1 VGELGDLIRS
11 RQQEREAKEM
21 MRRPMTRL
29 HRRRFLEVSG
39 TGVIAVTLGPSLWP
53 RRARAVEGTVRWV
66 SPRGTIEVLD
76 DYPYWVAMKY
86 GYFGGI
92 ETTLEPG
99 PIEATATVKLVDQ
112 GQADMGFPSPG
123 VFSLGLEQGI
133 PLVSVWHMGA
143 YDVFDFAFRQGEKP
157 ADVKE
162 IEGKTILLGSA
173 GWQAIVDPMLA
184 QIGVAPDSVNYAEA
198 GNLWGQA
205 LMQGQGDA
213 ALSWE
218 GLRAQWKGQG
228 LTFDYFLGRD
238 FSQFPANS
246 FVIRRADYEDPAKK
260 ELYEAY
266 LRAWAMG
273 LEYGHLNPRAATH
286 IVLEQFPALASTLQP
301 PVATESMM
309 ELANVFRGDFATR
322 EGWGHHDF
330 ARWKLF
336 FDTIHEIAQISK
348 PIAPEDVLTNDYVA
362 PANDFDHG
370 KVKADADAYQLP
382 EAFQA
387 IDVEAIRARI

>member
-1 VGELGDLIRS
+1 MTDRPLVGLTGS
-11 RQQEREAKEM
+11 RRW
-21 MRRPMTRL
+21 
-29 HRRRFLEVSG
+29 FLEV
-39 TGVIAVTLGPSLWP
+39 TGAGVSAVALGSMWP
-53 RRARAVEGTVRWV
+53 RAAGAVEGTVRWV

-86 GYFGGI
+86 GYFGDI

-133 PLVSVWHMGA
+133 PLTSVWHMGA

-184 QIGVAPDSVNYAEA
+184 QIGVSPDSVSYAEA

-238 FSQFPANS
+238 FSKFPANS
-246 FVIRRADYEDPAKK
+246 FVIRRADFEDPSKK

-273 LEYGHLNPRAATH
+273 LEYGHQNPRAATH
-286 IVLEQFPALASTLQP
+286 IVLEQFPALASTLKP
-301 PVATESMM
+301 PVAVESMM
-309 ELANVFRGDFATR
+309 ELANVFRGDWETR
-322 EGWGHHDF
+322 EGWGWHNFDQW
-330 ARWKLF
+330 RLF
-336 FDTIHEIAQISK
+336 FDTIHEIGQISN
-348 PIAPEDVLTNDYVA
+348 PIAPEDVLTNDFVA
-362 PANDFDHG
+362 PANDFDQA
-370 KVKADADAYQLP
+370 KVKADAESYELP
-382 EAFQA
+382 EEFQS

>member
-1 VGELGDLIRS
+1 
-11 RQQEREAKEM
+11 M
-21 MRRPMTRL
+21 
-29 HRRRFLEVSG
+29 
-39 TGVIAVTLGPSLWP
+39 TLGPSLWP
-53 RRARAVEGTVRWV
+53 RPAHAVEGTVRWV

-76 DYPYWVAMKY
+76 DYPYWVAKRY
-86 GYFGGI
+86 GYFGDI

-99 PIEATATVKLVDQ
+99 PMEATATIKLVDQ

-286 IVLEQFPALASTLQP
+286 IVLEQFPALASTLEP

-309 ELANVFRGDFATR
+309 ELANVFRGDFETR

-336 FDTIHEIAQISK
+336 FDTIHEIGQISK
-348 PIAPEDVLTNDYVA
+348 PIAPEDVLTNDFVA
-362 PANDFDHG
+362 SANDFDHAR
-370 KVKADADAYQLP
+370 VEADADGYELP
-382 EAFQA
+382 EEFQA

>member
-1 VGELGDLIRS
+1 MDRMDLS
-11 RQQEREAKEM
+11 NF
-21 MRRPMTRL
+21 RRPVVG
-29 HRRRFLEVSG
+29 RRYFLQVTGAGVS
-39 TGVIAVTLGPSLWP
+39 AVALGSMGP
-53 RRARAVEGTVRWV
+53 RAAGAVEGTVRWV

-76 DYPYWVAMKY
+76 DYPYWVAKKY
-86 GYFGGI
+86 GYFGDI
-92 ETTLEPG
+92 ETALEPG

-133 PLVSVWHMGA
+133 PLTSVWHMGA

-184 QIGVAPDSVNYAEA
+184 QIGVSPDSVSYAEA

-246 FVIRRADYEDPAKK
+246 FVIRRADFEDSSKK

-273 LEYGHLNPRAATH
+273 LEYGHQNPRAATH
-286 IVLEQFPALASTLQP
+286 IVLEQFPALASTLKP
-301 PVATESMM
+301 PVAVESMM
-309 ELANVFRGDFATR
+309 ELANVFRGDWATR
-322 EGWGHHDF
+322 EGWGWHNFDQW
-330 ARWKLF
+330 RLF
-336 FDTIHEIAQISK
+336 FDTIHEIGQISN
-348 PIAPEDVLTNDYVA
+348 PIAPEDVLTNDFVA
-362 PANDFDHG
+362 PGNDFDQA
-370 KVKADADAYQLP
+370 KVKADAESYELP
-382 EAFQA
+382 AEFDS

>member
-1 VGELGDLIRS
+1 MTDRPLIGLTGS
-11 RQQEREAKEM
+11 RRW
-21 MRRPMTRL
+21 
-29 HRRRFLEVSG
+29 FLEATGAGVS
-39 TGVIAVTLGPSLWP
+39 AVALGSAWP
-53 RRARAVEGTVRWV
+53 RAAGAVEGTVRWV

-76 DYPYWVAMKY
+76 DYPYWVAKKY
-86 GYFGGI
+86 GYFGDI

-99 PIEATATVKLVDQ
+99 PMEATATIKLVDQ
-112 GQADMGFPSPG
+112 DQADMGFPSPG

-133 PLVSVWHMGA
+133 PLTSVWHMGA

-184 QIGVAPDSVNYAEA
+184 QIGVSPDSVSYAEA

-246 FVIRRADYEDPAKK
+246 FVIRRADFEDPSKK

-273 LEYGHLNPRAATH
+273 LEYGHQNPRAATY

-301 PVATESMM
+301 PVAVESMM
-309 ELANVFRGDFATR
+309 ELANVFRGDWETR
-322 EGWGHHDF
+322 EGWGWHNFDQW
-330 ARWKLF
+330 RLF
-336 FDTIHEIAQISK
+336 FDTIHEIGQISN
-348 PIAPEDVLTNDYVA
+348 PIAPEDVLTNDFVA
-362 PANDFDHG
+362 PANDFDQA
-370 KVKADADAYQLP
+370 KVKADAESYELP
-382 EAFQA
+382 AEFDS

>member
-1 VGELGDLIRS
+1 MTDRPLMGLSGS
-11 RQQEREAKEM
+11 RRW
-21 MRRPMTRL
+21 L
-29 HRRRFLEVSG
+29 LEV
-39 TGVIAVTLGPSLWP
+39 TGAGVSAVALGSMWP
-53 RRARAVEGTVRWV
+53 RAAGAVEGTVRWV

-76 DYPYWVAMKY
+76 DYPYWVAKKY
-86 GYFGGI
+86 GYFGYI

-99 PIEATATVKLVDQ
+99 PMEATATIKLVDQ
-112 GQADMGFPSPG
+112 DQADMGFPSPG

-133 PLVSVWHMGA
+133 PLTSVWHMGA

-157 ADVKE
+157 ADVKA

-184 QIGVAPDSVNYAEA
+184 QIGVSPDSVSYAEA

-246 FVIRRADYEDPAKK
+246 FVIRRADFEDPPKR

-273 LEYGHLNPRAATH
+273 LEYGHRNPRAATH

-301 PVATESMM
+301 PVAVESMM
-309 ELANVFRGDFATR
+309 ELANVFRGDWATR
-322 EGWGHHDF
+322 EGWGWHNFDQW
-330 ARWKLF
+330 RLF
-336 FDTIHEIAQISK
+336 FDTIHDIGQISN
-348 PIAPEDVLTNDYVA
+348 PIAPEDVLTNDFVG
-362 PANDFDHG
+362 PANDFDQA
-370 KVKADADAYQLP
+370 KVKADAESYELP
-382 EAFQA
+382 GEFDS

>member
-1 VGELGDLIRS
+1 
-11 RQQEREAKEM
+11 M
-21 MRRPMTRL
+21 
-29 HRRRFLEVSG
+29 
-39 TGVIAVTLGPSLWP
+39 
-53 RRARAVEGTVRWV
+53 
-66 SPRGTIEVLD
+66 
-76 DYPYWVAMKY
+76 
-86 GYFGGI
+86 
-92 ETTLEPG
+92 
-99 PIEATATVKLVDQ
+99 EATATIKLVDQ
-112 GQADMGFPSPG
+112 NQADMGFPSPG
-123 VFSLGLEQGI
+123 VFSLGLEQGV
-133 PLVSVWHMGA
+133 PLTSVWHMGA

-173 GWQAIVDPMLA
+173 GWQAIVNPMLA
-184 QIGVAPDSVNYAEA
+184 RIGVPPDSVNYAEA

-246 FVIRRADYEDPAKK
+246 FVIRRSDFEDPAKK

-286 IVLEQFPALASTLQP
+286 IVLEQFPALASTLEP
-301 PVATESMM
+301 PVAVESMM
-309 ELANVFRGDFATR
+309 ELANVFRGDWATR
-322 EGWGHHDF
+322 EGWGYHDF
-330 ARWKLF
+330 DQWRLF
-336 FDTIHEIAQISK
+336 FDTIYDIGQISNA
-348 PIAPEDVLTNDYVA
+348 IAPEEVLTNDFVA
-362 PANDFDHG
+362 PANQFDQAT
-370 KVKADADAYQLP
+370 VKDDAESYELP
-382 EAFQA
+382 EEFQS

>member
-1 VGELGDLIRS
+1 MG
-11 RQQEREAKEM
+11 
-21 MRRPMTRL
+21 RRY
-29 HRRRFLEVSG
+29 FLEV
-39 TGVIAVTLGPSLWP
+39 TGAGISAVALGSAAGMWP
-53 RRARAVEGTVRWV
+53 GRAGAVEGTVRWV

-76 DYPYWVAMKY
+76 DYPYWVAQKY
-86 GYFGGI
+86 GYFGDI
-92 ETTLEPG
+92 ETALEPG
-99 PIEATATVKLVDQ
+99 PMEATATIKLVDQ
-112 GQADMGFPSPG
+112 GQSDMGFPSPG

-133 PLVSVWHMGA
+133 PLTSVWHMGA
-143 YDVFDFAFRQGEKP
+143 YDVFDFAFRKGEKP

-162 IEGKTILLGSA
+162 LEGKTMLLGSA

-184 QIGVAPDSVNYAEA
+184 QIGVPLDSVSYAEA

-228 LTFDYFLGRD
+228 LEFDYFLGRD
-238 FSQFPANS
+238 FSEFPANS
-246 FVIRRADYEDPAKK
+246 FVIRRSDYEDPSKK

-273 LEYGHLNPRAATH
+273 MEYGHLNPRAATH
-286 IVLEQFPALASTLQP
+286 IVLEQFPSLASTLAP

-309 ELANVFRGDFATR
+309 ELANVFRGDFEKR

-330 ARWKLF
+330 ERWKLF
-336 FDTIHEIAQISK
+336 FDTIHEIGQISN
-348 PIAPEDVLTNDYVA
+348 PIAPEDVLTNDFVA
-362 PANDFDHG
+362 PANDFDRE
-370 KVKADADAYQLP
+370 KVKADAESYGLP
-382 EAFQA
+382 EEFQS

>member
-1 VGELGDLIRS
+1 
-11 RQQEREAKEM
+11 
-21 MRRPMTRL
+21 MTRLPTSRL

-39 TGVIAVTLGPSLWP
+39 TGVAAMTLGPSLWP
-53 RRARAVEGTVRWV
+53 RPAHAVEGTVRWV

-76 DYPYWVAMKY
+76 DYPYWVAKRY
-86 GYFGGI
+86 GYFGDI

-99 PIEATATVKLVDQ
+99 PMEATATIKLVDQ

-286 IVLEQFPALASTLQP
+286 IVLEQFPALASTLEP

-309 ELANVFRGDFATR
+309 ELANVFRGDFETR

-336 FDTIHEIAQISK
+336 FDTIHEIGQISK
-348 PIAPEDVLTNDYVA
+348 PIAPEDVLTNDFVA
-362 PANDFDHG
+362 PANDFDHAR
-370 KVKADADAYQLP
+370 VEADADGYELP
-382 EAFQA
+382 EEFQA